1 MEGGLTDFLSLF
13 RRTLNC
19 LKCLTGRSRCREHSQ
34 LGRLIWIRTC
44 QEQGQH
50 SEIIIQSRQE
60 KFQGSTPLSVRR
72 KKLTL
77 LIACFFQN
85 DPSNIDPYV
94 SSILSKINFTTDLNG
109 SVQNTELVIEAIV
122 ENLEVKKKLFDGLG
136 KVRDPQ
142 LQNSI
147 DRWWV

>member
-1 MEGGLTDFLSLF
+1 
-13 RRTLNC
+13 
-19 LKCLTGRSRCREHSQ
+19 
-34 LGRLIWIRTC
+34 
-44 QEQGQH
+44 
-50 SEIIIQSRQE
+50 
-60 KFQGSTPLSVRR
+60 
-72 KKLTL
+72 
-77 LIACFFQN
+77 
-85 DPSNIDPYV
+85 V

-147 DRWWV
+147 DR